1 MGDSNSKPE
10 PSADIIKGID
20 IGQPGSPNDKASQN
34 AIPRLG
40 PLDTFI
46 LSLMIFSLITLFD
59 SRSADGLDRIADALM
74 AQESLDDNEVAK
86 LVAR

>member
-10 PSADIIKGID
+10 PSADIVKGSD
-20 IGQPGSPNDKASQN
+20 IVQPGSPKDKTPQN

-46 LSLMIFSLITLFD
+46 LGLMFFSLITLFD
-59 SRSADGLDRIADALM
+59 SRSADGLDRIAGALM

>member
-1 MGDSNSKPE
+1 MGDCNSKPE
-10 PSADIIKGID
+10 PSADIVKGSD
-20 IGQPGSPNDKASQN
+20 IGQPGSPNDKTPQN

-46 LSLMIFSLITLFD
+46 PGLMFFSLITLFD
-59 SRSADGLDRIADALM
+59 SKSAEGLDRIADALM

>member
-1 MGDSNSKPE
+1 MGNSNSKPE
-10 PSADIIKGID
+10 PSADIIKGSD

-46 LSLMIFSLITLFD
+46 LSLMFFSLITLFD

-74 AQESLDDNEVAK
+74 AHESLDDNVVIVK
-86 LVAR
+86 

>member
-10 PSADIIKGID
+10 PSADIIKGND

-46 LSLMIFSLITLFD
+46 LSLMFFSLITLFD

>member
-1 MGDSNSKPE
+1 MGNSNSKPE
-10 PSADIIKGID
+10 PSADIIKGSD
-20 IGQPGSPNDKASQN
+20 IGQPDSPNDKASQN

-40 PLDTFI
+40 QLDTFI
-46 LSLMIFSLITLFD
+46 LSLMFFSLITLFD

>member
-1 MGDSNSKPE
+1 MGHSNSKPE
-10 PSADIIKGID
+10 PSADIIKGSD
-20 IGQPGSPNDKASQN
+20 IGQPGSPNDKTPQN

-46 LSLMIFSLITLFD
+46 LGLMFFSLIKQFD
-59 SRSADGLDRIADALM
+59 SRSAHGLDRIADALM
-74 AQESLDDNEVAK
+74 AHESLDDNEVAK

>member
-1 MGDSNSKPE
+1 MGNSNSKPE
-10 PSADIIKGID
+10 PSADIIKGSE

-46 LSLMIFSLITLFD
+46 LSLMFFSLITLFD

>member
-1 MGDSNSKPE
+1 MGNSNSKPE
-10 PSADIIKGID
+10 PSADIIKGSD

-46 LSLMIFSLITLFD
+46 LSLMFFSLITLFD

-74 AQESLDDNEVAK
+74 AHESLDHNEVAK